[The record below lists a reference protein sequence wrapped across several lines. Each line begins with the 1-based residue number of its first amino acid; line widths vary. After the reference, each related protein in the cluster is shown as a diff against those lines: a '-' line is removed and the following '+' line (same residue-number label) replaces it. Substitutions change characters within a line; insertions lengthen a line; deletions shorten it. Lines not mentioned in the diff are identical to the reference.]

1 MVPLRSP
8 RARPPRQGN
17 ELEYQPLH
25 ESARPHSNP
34 PPGLGFQRFFQVT
47 VIIPLLLVITV
58 IVAGLMMMAESNTSK
73 SHLRLSTVTGYFLQD
88 EPTTDP
94 DTFDYVASN
103 FGLISRSY
111 DSDAEFDPDGRRTQ
125 WERFEYLIN
134 KLNAE
139 SGPKTSY
146 RLLYLG
152 RHGEGYHNVAERHY
166 GTEAW
171 DCYWSL
177 LDGDEN
183 GTWVDA
189 RLTPVGI
196 AQAETAHRAWETQL
210 DNKIPFPQSYYVSP
224 LNRCLATASITFRG
238 LKMPHTEPFR
248 PVVKELLRETIGL
261 HTCDSRSSK
270 TAILAEY
277 PEYIIE
283 DGFAEEDPL
292 YDSKLRESDTARD
305 ARLRDLLQDIFTHDK
320 NTFISLTAHS
330 GAITS
335 ILQVTEHR
343 KFALGTGAIIPVLVK
358 SIALATSGD
367 DGVQQ
372 QSTANDELGNS
383 NEWTASGND
392 TARQETVN
400 AVEPNDGNTTSEP
413 KIFLQSEFPADG
425 TVSQAETA
433 GGWNAITPGP

>member
-1 MVPLRSP
+1 MIPLRPST
-8 RARPPRQGN
+8 ARPPRQGN

-25 ESARPHSNP
+25 ESERPHLNFP
-34 PPGLGFQRFFQVT
+34 RAPGFQRFFQVSF
-47 VIIPLLLVITV
+47 IIPILLVVTV
-58 IVAGLMMMAESNTSK
+58 IVAGFMMMAESITSE
-73 SHLRLSTVTGYFLQD
+73 SHLRLSTVTGYFMQD

-94 DTFDYVASN
+94 DTFDYVTSN
-103 FGLISRSY
+103 FGLIPRSY

-125 WERFEYLIN
+125 WERFEHHIK

-139 SGPKTSY
+139 SRPETSY

-152 RHGEGYHNVAERHY
+152 RHGEGYHNVAERRY

-177 LDGDEN
+177 LDGDDN

-196 AQAETAHRAWETQL
+196 AQAETAHRVWETQIE
-210 DNKIPFPQSYYVSP
+210 NKIPFPQSYYVSP

-270 TAILAEY
+270 TAIQAEY

-292 YDSKLRESDTARD
+292 YDPKLRESDTARD
-305 ARLRDLLQDIFTHDK
+305 ARLRDLLQDIFTHDE

-335 ILQVTEHR
+335 ILQVTGHR
-343 KFALGTGAIIPVLVK
+343 KFALATGAVIPVLVK
-358 SIALATSGD
+358 VERVSGPLPKMHID
-367 DGVQQ
+367 PPT
-372 QSTANDELGNS
+372 TAPVCKN
-383 NEWTASGND
+383 
-392 TARQETVN
+392 
-400 AVEPNDGNTTSEP
+400 
-413 KIFLQSEFPADG
+413 
-425 TVSQAETA
+425 
-433 GGWNAITPGP
+433 

>member
-1 MVPLRSP
+1 
-8 RARPPRQGN
+8 
-17 ELEYQPLH
+17 
-25 ESARPHSNP
+25 
-34 PPGLGFQRFFQVT
+34 
-47 VIIPLLLVITV
+47 
-58 IVAGLMMMAESNTSK
+58 MMMAESVTSE

-94 DTFDYVASN
+94 DTFDYVTSN
-103 FGLISRSY
+103 FGLISRRY

-125 WERFEYLIN
+125 WERFEFQIN

-139 SGPKTSY
+139 SGPEASY

-152 RHGEGYHNVAERHY
+152 RHGEGYHNVAERRY
-166 GTEAW
+166 GRAAW

-177 LDGDEN
+177 LDGDDN

-196 AQAETAHRAWETQL
+196 AQAETAHRAWETQIET
-210 DNKIPFPQSYYVSP
+210 KIPFPQSYYVSP

-248 PVVKELLRETIGL
+248 PVLKELLRETIGL

-277 PEYIIE
+277 PEYITE

-292 YDSKLRESDTARD
+292 YDPKLRESDTARD
-305 ARLRDLLQDIFTHDK
+305 ARLRDLLQDIFTHDR

-335 ILQVTEHR
+335 ILQVTGHR
-343 KFALGTGAIIPVLVK
+343 KFALATGAVIPVLVK
-358 SIALATSGD
+358 
-367 DGVQQ
+367 
-372 QSTANDELGNS
+372 
-383 NEWTASGND
+383 
-392 TARQETVN
+392 
-400 AVEPNDGNTTSEP
+400 VER
-413 KIFLQSEFPADG
+413 
-425 TVSQAETA
+425 V
-433 GGWNAITPGP
+433 PGPLPKMHIDPPTTAPICKN

>member
-1 MVPLRSP
+1 
-8 RARPPRQGN
+8 
-17 ELEYQPLH
+17 
-25 ESARPHSNP
+25 
-34 PPGLGFQRFFQVT
+34 
-47 VIIPLLLVITV
+47 
-58 IVAGLMMMAESNTSK
+58 MMMAESITSE

-88 EPTTDP
+88 ESTTDP
-94 DTFDYVASN
+94 ETFDYVTSN

-125 WERFEYLIN
+125 WERFEYQIN

-139 SGPKTSY
+139 SRPGTSY

-152 RHGEGYHNVAERHY
+152 RHGEGYHNVAERRY

-177 LDGDEN
+177 LDGDDN

-196 AQAETAHRAWETQL
+196 AQAETAHRAWETQIE
-210 DNKIPFPQSYYVSP
+210 NKIPFPQSYYVSP

-261 HTCDSRSSK
+261 HTCDSRSSQ

-283 DGFAEEDPL
+283 DGFAEDDPL
-292 YDSKLRESDTARD
+292 YDPKLRESDTARD

-320 NTFISLTAHS
+320 STFISLTAHS

-335 ILQVTEHR
+335 ILQVTGHR
-343 KFALGTGAIIPVLVK
+343 KFALATGAVIPVLVK
-358 SIALATSGD
+358 ERQKIWILFQEHAYAH
-367 DGVQQ
+367 
-372 QSTANDELGNS
+372 A
-383 NEWTASGND
+383 ASRPNPKGKEPIRGPD
-392 TARQETVN
+392 ETVRQGHIVKTTN
-400 AVEPNDGNTTSEP
+400 WKNQPGASTTERAVQRVILKPPHRSIEVGGERYKRWIECNNIWAVGS
-413 KIFLQSEFPADG
+413 
-425 TVSQAETA
+425 VSTRLLP
-433 GGWNAITPGP
+433 WMI